1 MDILTLENLSK
12 CFGSNKVIDGLS
24 FSVPEHSIFGF
35 IGQNGAGKT
44 TTMKMILGLLKADS
58 GSVKVCGETVNFGQT
73 ITNQYIGYLPDVP
86 EFYPYMRPKEYLR
99 LCGDITGMPAGR
111 VKSRSDELLALVGL
125 DGVNKKIGGFSR
137 GMKQRLGIAQALLN
151 EPKLLICD
159 EPTSALDPMGRKE
172 ILDILLAVKGK
183 VTVVFSTHILAD
195 VERICDH
202 VAVLNN
208 GGLALWGTLSELK
221 AKRKADSL
229 LIEFAAQADRE
240 RFIALYGMTNCT
252 RTETGVIIRTD
263 NIAAAQARV
272 FELLAGER
280 LLLRRLEIA
289 EPTIENLFLEAIQ

>member
-1 MDILTLENLSK
+1 
-12 CFGSNKVIDGLS
+12 
-24 FSVPEHSIFGF
+24 
-35 IGQNGAGKT
+35 
-44 TTMKMILGLLKADS
+44 
-58 GSVKVCGETVNFGQT
+58 
-73 ITNQYIGYLPDVP
+73 
-86 EFYPYMRPKEYLR
+86 
-99 LCGDITGMPAGR
+99 
-111 VKSRSDELLALVGL
+111 
-125 DGVNKKIGGFSR
+125 
-137 GMKQRLGIAQALLN
+137 
-151 EPKLLICD
+151 
-159 EPTSALDPMGRKE
+159 MGRKE

-263 NIAAAQARV
+263 NITAAQARV